1 MTRHELRAA
10 RLALGLTQ
18 TELARLLSTN
28 QNSISRWEIGKV
40 GMPMFIGDAMENLWG
55 KPFLDVTAAVINR
68 DGWSNQI
75 TKYRRLEKSKDT
87 LKNYLQFRFPKA
99 DK

>member
-18 TELARLLSTN
+18 TELACLLSTN

-40 GMPMFIGDAMENLWG
+40 GMPMFIGDAMKTLLRGRMETLRLG
-55 KPFLDVTAAVINR
+55 GFPHR
-68 DGWSNQI
+68 DA
-75 TKYRRLEKSKDT
+75 RRLGTSKDT